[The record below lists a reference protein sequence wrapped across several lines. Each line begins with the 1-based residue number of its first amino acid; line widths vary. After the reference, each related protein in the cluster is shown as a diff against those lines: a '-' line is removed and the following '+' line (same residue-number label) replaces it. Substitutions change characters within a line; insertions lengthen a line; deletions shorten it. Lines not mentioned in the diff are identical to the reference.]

1 MMAAASLYVT
11 RWKYT
16 TIPAILFLLYTT
28 FQIYKARGLTTP
40 SGMIST
46 WDIASPLL
54 ISFGLLI
61 MYFGRSD
68 SEEGPWTKT
77 FWMGEAMVM
86 TIFCLNT
93 IASREESTLRP
104 SLPLGMGLFVLF
116 GLIALYIRGK
126 GWRYLGC
133 LSIELGCALIAVIVF
148 PMMEMVM
155 ETLMDEK
162 LKKVGERVRLY
173 SKVMEESY
181 NAKFEEMEK
190 KGHSAKARVG
200 GPSVNV
206 SEEID

>member
-1 MMAAASLYVT
+1 
-11 RWKYT
+11 
-16 TIPAILFLLYTT
+16 
-28 FQIYKARGLTTP
+28 
-40 SGMIST
+40 
-46 WDIASPLL
+46 
-54 ISFGLLI
+54 